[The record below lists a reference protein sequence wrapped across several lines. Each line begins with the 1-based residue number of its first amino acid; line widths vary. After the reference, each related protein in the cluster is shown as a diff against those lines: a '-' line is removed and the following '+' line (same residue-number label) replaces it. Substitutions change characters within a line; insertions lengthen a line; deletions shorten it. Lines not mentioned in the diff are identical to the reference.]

1 MDGRTPNEMRYI
13 KLNFGRRECESYVE
27 VQLGQTRVSA
37 LVTADIVAPYPDR
50 PAEGFLFFNV
60 ELSQMAAPSI
70 EGGRASILTVELTRL
85 VERCVRDSRAL
96 DQEGL
101 CLVAGQ
107 KVWSIRLGPRMAQP
121 RAPWTSDRAG
131 RHGRAAALPL
141 PGDHRGRRRRGRPG
155 RRGAAPGRRAAPAA
169 AGAAPRAAHAD
180 RGPAGRGQ
188 VRAGGPHGPRGGGE
202 RRPRQLRPERA
213 PRAVRA
219 AQDGRH
225 AYGP

>member
-1 MDGRTPNEMRYI
+1 MAAVLRESVDQSENEKDFILNALRESGKRMDGRTPNEMRYI

-107 KVWSIRLGPRMAQP
+107 KVWSIRCDLHVLN
-121 RAPWTSDRAG
+121 
-131 RHGRAAALPL
+131 HGGNLVDATVLAAMAALQHFRCP
-141 PGDHRGRRRRGRPG
+141 
-155 RRGAAPGRRAAPAA
+155 
-169 AGAAPRAAHAD
+169 
-180 RGPAGRGQ
+180 
-188 VRAGGPHGPRGGGE
+188 
-202 RRPRQLRPERA
+202 
-213 PRAVRA
+213 
-219 AQDGRH
+219 
-225 AYGP
+225 